1 MLTSNCNGHA
11 STYPTTNNLPI
22 TDPNEQFPPLCDNP
36 SPDLSSETS
45 SKPDLDDVINDV
57 SRTTPDAMGN
67 VEITWEAFEK
77 LRGDLERAQ
86 RELTSRDD
94 QCAQL
99 TRVRD
104 EVDQEIEELTASLFE
119 EAHKMVHEANVGRA
133 NAEKKLY
140 ETELTKD
147 GLQAEVSALK
157 ALVDTGRG
165 GGGGSSPARRRP
177 SSAGGSGQ
185 TMCSNCDTFVYS
197 TNEFNE
203 WTVVDANSKKEV
215 DPMTFQFFVSWI
227 ESGCPL
233 KENEFLSLILKDD
246 ITPCLRFPND
256 DMAKSVYKAV
266 QNNTLAIEPIQSKPK
281 KCSLTNVLGNC
292 PYRIRMGNAA
302 DQWYPV
308 SASCRSRIVSVID
321 FLTFLRYIRQGILK
335 KDINVLYWQMMK
347 HRAEISLARLGM
359 DRKTTKK

>member
-1 MLTSNCNGHA
+1 
-11 STYPTTNNLPI
+11 
-22 TDPNEQFPPLCDNP
+22 
-36 SPDLSSETS
+36 
-45 SKPDLDDVINDV
+45 
-57 SRTTPDAMGN
+57 
-67 VEITWEAFEK
+67 
-77 LRGDLERAQ
+77 
-86 RELTSRDD
+86 
-94 QCAQL
+94 
-99 TRVRD
+99 
-104 EVDQEIEELTASLFE
+104 
-119 EAHKMVHEANVGRA
+119 MVHEANVGRA
-133 NAEKKLY
+133 SAEKKLY

-147 GLQAEVSALK
+147 GLQAEVAALK
-157 ALVDTGRG
+157 AIVNSQPRS
-165 GGGGSSPARRRP
+165 GSP
-177 SSAGGSGQ
+177 SSGRASSQ

-266 QNNTLAIEPIQSKPK
+266 QSNTLAIEPIQSKPK
-281 KCSLTNVLGNC
+281 KCSLTNIVGNC
-292 PYRIRMGNAA
+292 PYRIWIANS

-308 SASCRSRIVSVID
+308 SSSCRSRIVTVVD

-359 DRKTTKK
+359 DRKSSKK